1 LTREL
6 LLCFPFVSD
15 AGLPGL
21 IDSEAGGG
29 SHVQLAAPRDIELRH
44 TVGDRHNQLRAQN
57 NH

>member
-1 LTREL
+1 
-6 LLCFPFVSD
+6 LLCLPFVSD
-15 AGLPGL
+15 AALPGL

-29 SHVQLAAPRDIELRH
+29 SNVQLATPSNVKFRH